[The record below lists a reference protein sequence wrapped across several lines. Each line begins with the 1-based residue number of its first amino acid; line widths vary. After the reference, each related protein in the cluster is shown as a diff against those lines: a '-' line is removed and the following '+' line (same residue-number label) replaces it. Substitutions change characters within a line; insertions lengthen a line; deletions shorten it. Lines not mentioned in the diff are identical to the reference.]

1 MISGELVS
9 YVILSAGTW
18 LDRADLLVDMCDLI
32 VFFLLKYSEGQHF
45 REKESLLLNLHLM
58 RATITFPSLSILL
71 NKE

>member
-32 VFFLLKYSEGQHF
+32 VFFFTKIFRRSTLPGKRKFAIEPPSYEGYNYVSF
-45 REKESLLLNLHLM
+45 IVN
-58 RATITFPSLSILL
+58 SI
-71 NKE
+71 E